1 MAAVAA
7 AAGRMIAAR
16 PAGPARFAAR
26 LTMRARRLAEAR
38 LEARAQAA
46 RRWRLAHLLWP
57 LFTKEP

>member
-1 MAAVAA
+1 
-7 AAGRMIAAR
+7 MISAT

-26 LTMRARRLAEAR
+26 LTMRARRLAEAK
-38 LEARAQAA
+38 LETRAQAA